1 MLGKDQ
7 RIEKQRAQIAALR
20 ASSGESQRIVGD
32 LDGEVASL
40 RQQIAVESEGR
51 ERAVA
56 RRDAEIARLEGQA
69 AAVSSTV
76 AGKDAE
82 IARLKERAAAVSREF
97 AACVQQQRSYKA
109 LARCCVDVNPLD
121 IVQDDPANRAAL
133 ARDPNLLH
141 AFVMDAGNQGIWET
155 HRAAVEAA
163 SRNNIK
169 REAVVKRE
177 AVAEREVKREAVAE
191 EDIDEYL

>member
-1 MLGKDQ
+1 M
-7 RIEKQRAQIAALR
+7 
-20 ASSGESQRIVGD
+20 S
-32 LDGEVASL
+32 
-40 RQQIAVESEGR
+40 
-51 ERAVA
+51 
-56 RRDAEIARLEGQA
+56 
-69 AAVSSTV
+69 
-76 AGKDAE
+76 
-82 IARLKERAAAVSREF
+82 
-97 AACVQQQRSYKA
+97 ACVQQQRSYKA

-155 HRAAVEAA
+155 HRAAVEAV

-169 REAVVKRE
+169 RDAVVKRE
-177 AVAEREVKREAVAE
+177 AVAEREVEREAVAE